1 MARSRRML
9 AVGMTLL
16 LVLAVGLTGCGATN
30 NETPAVGQTDSNEG
44 KTRVVKGEFGD
55 VTIPVKPNKVAGIYV
70 EDYLQALGVTP
81 VVQWYHPNWGKQDY
95 LGLNVPTFDTTG
107 SIEPLVAAGPDLII
121 VDGGADVAKY
131 ELYSKVAPTYRLPE
145 AVLQSPPEILRKIAD
160 VLGIPEKVESVLAE
174 YNQKMTDAKAKLDK
188 AVGEQTVAV
197 VRINVGD
204 KSLALFGINNRYT
217 GNIYSEL
224 GLAPHR
230 FVKEMKEFQAV
241 LSEEKLPELDAD
253 HLIVFPSNGSW
264 TSEENKEAVKLL
276 DSPLWKSL
284 PAVKNGHVYKAER
297 THWQSGAI
305 TANKMKTDDVLK
317 WLVK

>member
-1 MARSRRML
+1 
-9 AVGMTLL
+9 MTLL
-16 LVLAVGLTGCGATN
+16 LVLAVGLTGCGATH
-30 NETPAVGQTDSNEG
+30 NETPAAGQTDSNEG

-55 VTIPVKPNKVAGIYV
+55 VTIPVKPKKVAGIYV

-107 SIEPLVAAGPDLII
+107 SIEALVAAGPDLII
-121 VDGGADVAKY
+121 VDGGVDAAKY

-145 AVLQSPPEILRKIAD
+145 AVLQSPPEIAKKIAD
-160 VLGIPEKVESVLAE
+160 VLGIPEKAESVLAE
-174 YNQKMTDAKAKLDK
+174 YNRKMADAKAKLDK

-264 TSEENKEAVKLL
+264 TSDENKEAVKLL
-276 DSPLWKSL
+276 DSPLWKSI

-297 THWQSGAI
+297 THWQSGAVM
-305 TANKMKTDDVLK
+305 ANKAKTDDILK

>member
-1 MARSRRML
+1 MAKSRRML

-30 NETPAVGQTDSNEG
+30 NETPAAGQTDSNER

-55 VTIPVKPNKVAGIYV
+55 VTIPVKPKKVAGIYV

-107 SIEPLVAAGPDLII
+107 SIEALVAAGPDLII
-121 VDGGADVAKY
+121 VDGGADAAKY

-230 FVKEMKEFQAV
+230 FVKEMKEFQAI